1 MWNKGNIYVTFQY
14 QTNSKCQTQV
24 NHWVQWIICQNRN
37 LHQCYAYVRHWDMLF
52 LTIQLNECSEELC
65 DVSCSYFDVFL
76 MKIAHTQFPKNII
89 LLPIDIFESLSNFT
103 VNQIMFCKSREVFE
117 KKKVLQMK
125 KSIFI
130 NFIKSLNLIFKGGCI
145 EFVEDIVPGDK
156 SSLGSLVNC

>member
-1 MWNKGNIYVTFQY
+1 
-14 QTNSKCQTQV
+14 
-24 NHWVQWIICQNRN
+24 
-37 LHQCYAYVRHWDMLF
+37 MLF

-65 DVSCSYFDVFL
+65 DVSFSYFDVL
-76 MKIAHTQFPKNII
+76 MKIAHTRFPNNVIQ
-89 LLPIDIFESLSNFT
+89 LPIDLFESLSNFT

-145 EFVEDIVPGDK
+145 EFVEDIVPGD
-156 SSLGSLVNC
+156 